1 MFMGNSVP
9 WFEHLSLEKLRWL
22 STSLMMLKSQKD
34 SLNFQSALL
43 SKHCTK
49 HVSRIKSPVCCDMG
63 LRCSEQKVFR
73 RLCKHLLLRTF
84 HKSEF
89 IQELHFLF
97 NKQNGQQRQKLK
109 FYFIQSN
116 TQLTYYVTIFPVFM
130 IQLGR

>member
-1 MFMGNSVP
+1 MGNSVP
-9 WFEHLSLEKLRWL
+9 WFEYLSLEKQRWL
-22 STSLMMLKSQKD
+22 SSSLMMLKSQKD

-49 HVSRIKSPVCCDMG
+49 HVPMIKSPVCCDMG
-63 LRCSEQKVFR
+63 LRCSEQKVFTW
-73 RLCKHLLLRTF
+73 LCKHLSLRTF

-97 NKQNGQQRQKLK
+97 NKQNGQQRQELK
-109 FYFIQSN
+109 SHFIQSN
-116 TQLTYYVTIFPVFM
+116 TQFAYYVAIFPLFM